1 MALHTAT
8 AAQAALQGTRAVGAD
23 LDLTLIDSRAATEHA
38 LRAVN
43 DRCGEAI
50 DVGAFV
56 ARLGPSIHQELA
68 QWVTPE
74 RIPRTVEVFRACF
87 VEEGVDHLRPLPGAL
102 DLVAAV
108 DAQRRRFVVITSRVP
123 EVADAALAA
132 CGIEVSAVVGGVTG
146 AEKAPA
152 LTGFQV
158 GVYLGDHKLDMLAAQ
173 SADVPGIGVST
184 GSHTAAD
191 LLQAGAAWVVGSL
204 TEAAELVGQ

>member
-1 MALHTAT
+1 M
-8 AAQAALQGTRAVGAD
+8 
-23 LDLTLIDSRAATEHA
+23 
-38 LRAVN
+38 
-43 DRCGEAI
+43 
-50 DVGAFV
+50 
-56 ARLGPSIHQELA
+56 
-68 QWVTPE
+68 
-74 RIPRTVEVFRACF
+74 
-87 VEEGVDHLRPLPGAL
+87 
-102 DLVAAV
+102 
-108 DAQRRRFVVITSRVP
+108 
-123 EVADAALAA
+123 
-132 CGIEVSAVVGGVTG
+132 TG